1 LTRTSCA
8 SPRRFRPAARAG
20 GGGFTYLGVLLAI
33 ALIGLGTTA
42 AAEVWS
48 KHASRERLARMDAIG
63 AEYIAAIAAYRDGTP
78 GIVVHSFPPSFA
90 ALVRDPRFVTVRR
103 YLRREY
109 PNPFSGKADWE
120 IVPAPDGGILGIR
133 ARVQIDG
140 DVVVREYAYRLPV
153 IKAR

>member
-1 LTRTSCA
+1 LTRTSLADTHHARTGRQGDCA
-8 SPRRFRPAARAG
+8 
-20 GGGFTYLGVLLAI
+20 GFTYLGVLLAV

-48 KHASRERLARMDAIG
+48 KHAERERLARMDAIG
-63 AEYIAAIAAYRDGTP
+63 AEYVAAITAYRDGTP

-109 PNPFSGKADWE
+109 PNPFTGKSDWE

-140 DVVVREYAYRLPV
+140 EAVVREYTYHPPV
-153 IKAR
+153 IRAR

>member
-1 LTRTSCA
+1 MTRTSCA
-8 SPRRFRPAARAG
+8 SPRWSRPGARAG
-20 GGGFTYLGVLLAI
+20 GAGFTYLGVLLAI
-33 ALIGLGTTA
+33 ALIALGMTA

-63 AEYIAAIAAYRDGTP
+63 IEYVAAIAAYRDGTP

-90 ALVRDPRFVTVRR
+90 AMVRDPRFVTARR

-109 PNPFSGKADWE
+109 PNPFTGKPDWE
-120 IVPAPDGGILGIR
+120 IVAAPDGGILGIR

-140 DVVVREYAYRLPV
+140 ETVVREYTYHPPV